1 MSFMEKA
8 ESWVKNWTCIQ
19 PWDNVSV
26 IMRRELKIRV
36 AFEPVRMG
44 AEHLHQAY
52 ELIVP
57 VQQRRLNAKKPL
69 EKFAEATT
77 ETVGRCSEEG
87 RVS

>member
-1 MSFMEKA
+1 MIFMEKS
-8 ESWVKNWTCIQ
+8 EYWVENWTCIQ
-19 PWDNVSV
+19 LWDNVSV

-36 AFEPVRMG
+36 AFEPARMG

-69 EKFAEATT
+69 EEFAEATT
-77 ETVGRCSEEG
+77 ETVGRCGEEG